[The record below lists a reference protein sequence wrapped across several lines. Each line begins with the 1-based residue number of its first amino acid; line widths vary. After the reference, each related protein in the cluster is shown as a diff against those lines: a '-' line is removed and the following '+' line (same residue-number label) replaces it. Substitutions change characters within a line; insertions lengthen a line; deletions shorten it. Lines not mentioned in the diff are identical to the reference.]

1 MSARCARCGAPA
13 EQRCAGCSVPFYCGR
28 QCQRADW
35 KQHRPLCQPLTV
47 RQAAGV
53 GRYTVAGRALA
64 AGQLLLRELPL
75 AAGPQLE
82 AEPQCLGCGGLLAA
96 SAASCAR
103 CRWPVCGDRCA
114 DSAAH
119 AAECQVLARDTGDR
133 PAAGTE
139 PCARYDCIL
148 PLRVLLLRDQ
158 PRLWQKVEQLES
170 HLEQR
175 RDTAI
180 FRDNQRHVVDYL
192 RGRCGVQA
200 DEQLLHRICGVLD
213 VNAFSVRPRP
223 GAGRRRGLFARA
235 SLLNH
240 ACVSNTQLS
249 LDGDTM
255 LVRAAVPIAAGDEVT
270 ASYVSAMEPTARRQ
284 NFLWHGKYFRCQ
296 CRRCVDPTELGTHYG
311 SHRCS
316 ECGGMMESQQP
327 TDADAPWRCSGC
339 CRAEPADQVRQ
350 LNARLLAERQA
361 IPETAVPAL
370 EAFLAR
376 HAASPLHDA
385 NYHVLAVKQALAQAY
400 GNVSGFQ
407 LDELSEG
414 RLVAKEA
421 FCRQLI
427 GLAQTFEPGL
437 CRLRGLLLLQLHHAQ
452 VTRAQRRHAAG
463 APPRQLLAALE
474 AAGQHVEEAVS
485 VLGHEPAS
493 TPEGG
498 AMLQLARDTLQGCYE
513 LAELVRASL
522 AR

>member
-1 MSARCARCGAPA
+1 MSARCARCGGAA

-28 QCQRADW
+28 QCQKADW

-47 RQAAGV
+47 REAAGV
-53 GRYTVAGRALA
+53 GRYTVAGRALS

-82 AEPQCLGCGGLLAA
+82 AEPQCLGCGRLLATR
-96 SAASCAR
+96 AAVCAG
-103 CRWPVCGDRCA
+103 CRWPVCDERCA
-114 DSAAH
+114 ASATH
-119 AAECQVLARDTGDR
+119 ADECAVLARDPGDR
-133 PAAGTE
+133 PTPGTE

-148 PLRVLLLRDQ
+148 PLRLLLLRRQ
-158 PRLWQKVEQLES
+158 PRLWEKIDKLES

-175 RDTAI
+175 RGTDI

-192 RGRCGVQA
+192 RGRCGVDA
-200 DEQLLHRICGVLD
+200 DDDLLHRLCGVLD

-223 GAGRRRGLFARA
+223 GFGRRRGLFARA
-235 SLLNH
+235 SMLNH

-255 LVRAAVPIAAGDEVT
+255 LVRAAVPVAAGAELT
-270 ASYVSAMEPTARRQ
+270 ASYVSPLEPTARRQ
-284 NFLWHGKYFRCQ
+284 NYLWHGKYFRCR
-296 CRRCVDPTELGTHYG
+296 CRRCADPAELGTHYG
-311 SHRCS
+311 SHRCA
-316 ECGGMMESQQP
+316 ECPGLMEQP
-327 TDADAPWRCSGC
+327 APLEEDAPWRCRDCQRS
-339 CRAEPADQVRQ
+339 EPADQVRQ

-361 IPETAVPAL
+361 IPETAIPAL

-376 HAASPLHDA
+376 RAAAPLHDT
-385 NYHVLAVKQALAQAY
+385 NYHVLAVKLALAQAY
-400 GNVSGFQ
+400 GNVPGFQ

-427 GLAQTFEPGL
+427 ELTALLEPGL

-463 APPRQLLAALE
+463 APPAQLLAALE
-474 AAGQHVEEAVS
+474 TAGRHVEEAVS
-485 VLGHEPAS
+485 LLGHEPAS

-498 AMLQLARDTLQGCYE
+498 PMLQLARDTLQGCYE
-513 LAELVRASL
+513 LAEMVRTSL
-522 AR
+522 AK